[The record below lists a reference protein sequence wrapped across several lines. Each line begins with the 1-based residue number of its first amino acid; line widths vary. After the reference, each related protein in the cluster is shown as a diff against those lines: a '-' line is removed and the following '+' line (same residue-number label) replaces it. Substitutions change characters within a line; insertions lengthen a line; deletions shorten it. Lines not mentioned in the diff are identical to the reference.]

1 MGFLSKAWKGLRKL
15 SNFLGLGI
23 PNLIDKTLK
32 KWLTPKTPDKEALKV
47 PRQGSDQFI
56 PVVYGTREVGAI
68 VVDRNVT
75 DQSGGAANEFLH
87 VMCVFCYGEIDGFE
101 EFYFGD
107 VSWNDKRWLKDK
119 NNPNGAKWFTYEL
132 RTGAA
137 GQSAVNAVGKLNS
150 FSSENS
156 KYEGLA
162 VAFFTF
168 QQDKDQSIWQGEP
181 QIKARIRGKKC
192 LDPRTGVTAYT
203 ENPAIHLVDYLS
215 NNIYSLGLTSEDYDI
230 QSFINVANI
239 SDIEHTATI
248 DTRVCKTEEGVY
260 SCTGTPAEVVTFKRY
275 SHNNIIDTQKSIFDN
290 IQEIANCFRGYFPNS
305 DGRLS
310 VASEMEAGSVFSF
323 NEDNMV
329 SSITS
334 EVPDRNSRFNRVIVR
349 FPNKAN
355 NYEKDEC
362 VFPDADSQTEIDW
375 LAEDNGTTQEKVISV
390 EYTVYKAE
398 ALQLARIAA
407 YVSRYADTITFTAT
421 PEANI
426 LDVGDVFDVTDS
438 TRGWDA
444 RLFRVSD
451 IQYRDDGL
459 VNITGVQHENAV
471 YPWLGVSYTD
481 IIGGSNLG
489 DPSNI
494 AAPFGLTITPDETFA
509 TAGMLSWESANDAF
523 IRRFVINVISGADV
537 IYSTESLANNWPIP
551 LFSAGDYSIQVR
563 AMSTI
568 GSLSPAATIAFSL
581 TASLPP
587 TDIIF
592 NASNFEIEA
601 IPVLLGDGLG
611 TQFDFALGDVSTIK
625 GRGRSIVFTGLSF
638 NTTYTVFARTI
649 NALGVSDW
657 FSKEVTTTADSSQII
672 DLIGDDIYESVF
684 EPVVDDLQNQV
695 NEAVSSIEE
704 LDTDLKL
711 RISSEKA
718 SRVETDKALFDTAA
732 SAVQLRQDLSN
743 GLSGLTDAVF
753 EVNPDTGLINLR
765 AYSYTDAAFS
775 QAGILIDG
783 VAAEVDIQAERVT
796 VTEQRITTAESQIL
810 VQAGQI
816 SLKASYTEVNEI
828 VAGAIDAVL
837 PAYSFGFF
845 NSSEGWSS
853 VNGTLTSGSGKLT
866 LTLGDIENQSLSYN
880 ADENPLISISLERL
894 AGTGWVGD
902 LIVNFDSAPDQTYSG
917 VILPVDA
924 GGVIVRNLNLSGEST
939 YTGTVTGIRFKFGAS
954 VADTFELSSVT
965 IGKPSA
971 SQESLESLTSQVNQL
986 GIEID
991 AVEGSLTNYVTTAF
1005 YTANSVTFNNLDVT
1019 LDGADAII
1027 SLKATQQELDSN
1039 GTLTK
1044 ANDAAI
1050 WIDASEANITQVVSS
1065 YNAQAGGIND
1075 QISGLNDQYN
1085 IVQSEIDASAGLIR
1099 DQSVSINRLDNKDRD
1114 VEQNAFYA
1122 ATQLLNQKNG
1132 LLAVGDAVAIADR
1145 KLQTVTDEVSALSQ
1159 EILQL
1164 EASFGTE
1171 IGQINAEIDQAF
1183 IAIATAESSSASA
1196 ITSLEANIN
1205 DELSAQSLLIQD
1217 VEAKAD
1223 GTAKSLSALSTEV
1236 TNLEGDVA
1244 ESQLILNS
1252 TVDELGQVSARAFL
1266 GTSTVVGGKAVVNGI
1281 VIDGATNAM
1290 EFRTNTFVLA
1300 NNSGVPALYW
1310 DGNTGKFVFNGRLV
1324 IGGYQVNSEAD
1335 IRALDG
1341 AAGAG
1346 FYGSTYATISWTT
1359 STASARFLALVGR
1372 NPVNGDIFTQ
1382 TLQTGTDSQ
1391 ARQYNGTSWVT
1402 VALQVNGSIV
1412 ASGTIGGDKLIAG
1425 TSITAPVING
1435 GQLNISGAGGSVN
1448 LNSNGSVNISSAS
1461 SGSRMV
1467 ITSDRIEAWDG
1478 ASLAAVFGRIS

>member
-1 MGFLSKAWKGLRKL
+1 MGWLSKAWKGLRKL

-23 PNLIDKTLK
+23 PNLIEKTLK
-32 KWLTPKTPDKEALKV
+32 KWLTPKIPDKEALKV

-75 DQSGGAANEFLH
+75 DQSGGADNEFLH

-119 NNPNGAKWFTYEL
+119 NNPNGAKWFTYES

-275 SHNNIIDTQKSIFDN
+275 SHNNIIDTQQSIFDN

-375 LAEDNGTTQEKVISV
+375 LAEDNGTTQEKVLSV

-459 VNITGVQHENAV
+459 VNITGVQHEDSV
-471 YPWLGVSYTD
+471 YPWLGMSYTD

-489 DPSNI
+489 DPANI
-494 AAPFGLTITPDETFA
+494 PAPFGLTITPDETLS
-509 TAGMLSWESANDAF
+509 TAGLLSWESENNSF
-523 IRRFVINVISGADV
+523 IRRFTVTVMLLDTV
-537 IYSTESLANNWPIP
+537 IYRTESLANNWPIP
-551 LFSAGDYSIQVR
+551 LLDAGDYSIQVR
-563 AMSTI
+563 AVSSI
-568 GSLSPAATIAFSL
+568 DSLSPIASIAFSL
-581 TASLPP
+581 TAPQAP

-601 IPVLLGDGLG
+601 RPVLLGQGLG
-611 TQFDFALGDVSTIK
+611 TTFEFAINSVTPIR
-625 GRGRSIVFTGLSF
+625 GRGQSIVFTGLNF
-638 NTTYTVFARTI
+638 GTEYTVFARTV
-649 NALGVSDW
+649 NALGISAW
-657 FSKEVTTTADSSQII
+657 FSKTVSTTADSGPII
-672 DLIGDDIYESVF
+672 DLVGNDMYVSIF
-684 EPVVDDLQNQV
+684 EPVVEDLQGQITV
-695 NEAVSSIEE
+695 ALELAEGVDLE
-704 LDTDLKL
+704 LDT
-711 RISSEKA
+711 
-718 SRVETDKALFDTAA
+718 TN
-732 SAVQLRQDLSN
+732 Q
-743 GLSGLTDAVF
+743 
-753 EVNPDTGLINLR
+753 NLN
-765 AYSYTDAAFS
+765 
-775 QAGILIDG
+775 ILQQ
-783 VAAEVDIQAERVT
+783 EVDA
-796 VTEQRITTAESQIL
+796 
-810 VQAGQI
+810 
-816 SLKASYTEVNEI
+816 
-828 VAGAIDAVL
+828 
-837 PAYSFGFF
+837 
-845 NSSEGWSS
+845 
-853 VNGTLTSGSGKLT
+853 
-866 LTLGDIENQSLSYN
+866 LG
-880 ADENPLISISLERL
+880 
-894 AGTGWVGD
+894 
-902 LIVNFDSAPDQTYSG
+902 
-917 VILPVDA
+917 
-924 GGVIVRNLNLSGEST
+924 
-939 YTGTVTGIRFKFGAS
+939 GAS
-954 VADTFELSSVT
+954 VRDSLLSISRLQQSGKKTDNLQFFAAAT
-965 IGKPSA
+965 ILAQK
-971 SQESLESLTSQVNQL
+971 
-986 GIEID
+986 
-991 AVEGSLTNYVTTAF
+991 
-1005 YTANSVTFNNLDVT
+1005 NNL
-1019 LDGADAII
+1019 LEI
-1027 SLKATQQELDSN
+1027 
-1039 GTLTK
+1039 
-1044 ANDAAI
+1044 
-1050 WIDASEANITQVVSS
+1050 
-1065 YNAQAGGIND
+1065 GG
-1075 QISGLNDQYN
+1075 
-1085 IVQSEIDASAGLIR
+1085 
-1099 DQSVSINRLDNKDRD
+1099 SVAL
-1114 VEQNAFYA
+1114 
-1122 ATQLLNQKNG
+1122 
-1132 LLAVGDAVAIADR
+1132 ADR
-1145 KLQTVTDEVSALSQ
+1145 KLQAVANDTKAVAQEVLN
-1159 EILQL
+1159 L
-1164 EASFGTE
+1164 ESSFGTE
-1171 IGQINAEIDQAF
+1171 IGQLNAGVDQAF
-1183 IAIATAESSSASA
+1183 VAIANTNQATASA
-1196 ITSLEANIN
+1196 ITSLNTN
-1205 DELSAQSLLIQD
+1205 LSGQLNAQSDLIQR
-1217 VEAKAD
+1217 VSSKAD
-1223 GTAKSLSALSTEV
+1223 GTASSLASLGTKVTGIDGELSSA
-1236 TNLEGDVA
+1236 
-1244 ESQLILNS
+1244 QLTLNS
-1252 TVDELGQVSARAFL
+1252 TVDELGVVSSRAFL
-1266 GTSTVVGGKAVVNGI
+1266 GTTNVADGKAVINGI
-1281 VIDGATNAM
+1281 VIDGATNAL
-1290 EFRTNTFVLA
+1290 EFRTDTLRLA
-1300 NNSGVPALYW
+1300 DTAGNLKLYW
-1310 DGNTGKFVFNGRLV
+1310 DSTNNAYVFNGRLV
-1324 IGGYQVNSEAD
+1324 VGGYAVNSEDD

-1341 AAGAG
+1341 AG
-1346 FYGSTYATISWTT
+1346 FYGSAYAAISWTT
-1359 STASARFLALVGR
+1359 STANSRFLALVGR
-1372 NPVNGDIFTQ
+1372 NPVNLDIFTQ
-1382 TLQTGTDSQ
+1382 TRQDGTDSQ
-1391 ARQYNGTSWVT
+1391 ARQYDGTSWVA
-1402 VALQVNGSIV
+1402 VALQVNGSII
-1412 ASGTIGGDKLIAG
+1412 ASGTIAGDRLIAG

-1435 GQLNISGAGGSVN
+1435 GELNISGAGGSVN
-1448 LNSNGSVNISSAS
+1448 LNDDGSVNISSAS

-1478 ASLAAVFGRIS
+1478 VNLAAVFGRIS